1 MVFPPSYSSLDSHV
15 QKFSI
20 ALWLRDSLPYS
31 IVVPFSSLCGFS
43 VTFQDA
49 IIMDGLINQALVQR
63 LCV

>member
-1 MVFPPSYSSLDSHV
+1 
-15 QKFSI
+15 
-20 ALWLRDSLPYS
+20 LPYS